1 MSEYGHGRYAWV
13 LSMMFVFGAICVWSL
28 AFAIRSEIQT
38 TGGTI
43 GWALLVATGLGTA
56 FASIFD
62 IDHPLHELCGMVG
75 ILGLTAAA
83 VLLSISLGRTQPW
96 SQMRGALLW
105 SANLTW
111 ISVVVFAI
119 TMAIFIVTYTRT
131 GASTTTPIPVGA
143 PLPDGVIGING
154 WTNRVLL
161 IPFWA
166 LTVAWCAL
174 RLSSELTVRDVE
186 EAVQEILVLACRK
199 IGSLRC
205 ATTSNRCLTFSDD
218 DDVSAYNGVW
228 RRRNEYGRTG
238 GRVQS
243 CDIRLE
249 CAFRRIDLG
258 RLVLGGGRRRH
269 LVGQV
274 GWIYLPCRRAR
285 GSRKRACG

>member
-1 MSEYGHGRYAWV
+1 MTAAAEVRDDILKSDASRISATAARVAIAAGAAQVLSLLSLHVLSPEFDPAWRVVSEYAHGRYAWV
-13 LSMMFVFGAICVWSL
+13 LSMMCAFGAICVWSL
-28 AFAIRSEIQT
+28 AFAIRSQIQT

-75 ILGLTAAA
+75 ILGHTAAA

-174 RLSSELTVRDVE
+174 RLRQRAD
-186 EAVQEILVLACRK
+186 RK
-199 IGSLRC
+199 GC
-205 ATTSNRCLTFSDD
+205 
-218 DDVSAYNGVW
+218 
-228 RRRNEYGRTG
+228 
-238 GRVQS
+238 
-243 CDIRLE
+243 
-249 CAFRRIDLG
+249 
-258 RLVLGGGRRRH
+258 
-269 LVGQV
+269 
-274 GWIYLPCRRAR
+274 
-285 GSRKRACG
+285 